1 MTSKNPSA
9 GKQLAVRKFS
19 KKNKSP
25 QMRELKIKETKYQ
38 LRSNYRVSKK
48 NENMKKKLKENIF
61 FSFPG
66 QKDTSFGR
74 PALGFSMM

>member
-25 QMRELKIKETKYQ
+25 QMRELKIKKTKRLAQEQ
-38 LRSNYRVSKK
+38 LPEK
-48 NENMKKKLKENIF
+48 NENMKKKLKENTY

-66 QKDTSFGR
+66 QKDTSFRR
-74 PALGFSMM
+74 PALEFSMM